1 MRDYF
6 GLASPIRF
14 TSVIDGDCVNSR
26 DGRLTPDGLIL
37 SLTLAATAGH
47 SVTVNGNPA
56 RETAPGTY
64 ETDVLLR
71 GYRNSLTARDET
83 DGTEY
88 TAAVFRMPGAEGH
101 YRLSSDD
108 NILFLQDLTEH
119 PGRYP
124 SLFDHP
130 YLAVY
135 KKAHDLYGAKVHL
148 NLFYALDAEARKRF
162 SGRPRDFDLS
172 MMTDAYR
179 EEFRRNAHWLKLA
192 FHARAEFPDAP
203 YRGEDAARITDDCI
217 AVCREIVRFAGEE
230 CISNST
236 TAHWGSA
243 NREAVRSLRALG
255 MRSLTGYLT
264 LGANGNP
271 SVSYYL
277 SKELVQHLDNRDF
290 WVDTAE
296 DMIFG
301 RIDKVLNLDSLE
313 KVQEDVRDAIAHPHR
328 GGFVSVMIHEQYF
341 YPDYRRHLP
350 DFEQRVLSAC
360 RILAEAGYT
369 GAHISDVTAEPDLRQ
384 CAVFHRAKES
394 L

>member
-6 GLASPIRF
+6 GLTSPIRF
-14 TSVIDGDCVNSR
+14 SSVIDGDCVNSR
-26 DGRLTPDGLIL
+26 DGILTQDGLL
-37 SLTLAATAGH
+37 LPLTLQAPAGH
-47 SVTVNGNPA
+47 TVTVNGNPA
-56 RETAPGTY
+56 RESAPGIY
-64 ETDVLLR
+64 EAETLLR
-71 GYRNSLTARDET
+71 GYRNTLEARDET

-88 TAAVFRMPGAEGH
+88 TIVLFRLPGAEGH

-119 PGRYP
+119 PERYP

-148 NLFYALDAEARKRF
+148 NLFYALDETARSYF
-162 SGRPRDFDLS
+162 TDRPRNFNLS

-179 EEFRRNAHWLKLA
+179 EEFRANAHWLKLA
-192 FHARAEFPDAP
+192 FHSRAEFPPSP
-203 YRGEDAARITDDCI
+203 YRGEDAARITEDCI
-217 AVCREIVRFAGEE
+217 AVCREIIRFAGEE

-236 TAHWGSA
+236 TAHYGSA
-243 NREAVRSLRALG
+243 NLQAVRCLRALG
-255 MRSLTGYLT
+255 FRSLTGYFT
-264 LGANGNP
+264 LGPDGNP
-271 SVSYYL
+271 SVSYYADR
-277 SKELVQHLDNRDF
+277 ELTKHIDGRDF

-301 RIDKVLNLDSLE
+301 RIDKVLNLTSLE
-313 KVQEDVRDAIAHPHR
+313 QVQKDVQAVIDHPHR

-360 RILAEAGYT
+360 RILTEAGYT
-369 GAHISDVTAEPDLRQ
+369 GAHISDVTAEKPLRDFP
-384 CAVFHRAKES
+384 AFR
-394 L
+394 

>member
-26 DGRLTPDGLIL
+26 DGTLTAAGLL
-37 SLTLAATAGH
+37 LPLTLQAPAGH
-47 SVTVNGNPA
+47 GVTVNGIPA
-56 RETAPGTY
+56 REKSPGVY
-64 ETDVLLR
+64 ETDALLR

-88 TAAVFRMPGAEGH
+88 TIAVFRLPGAEMH

-135 KKAHDLYGAKVHL
+135 KKAHDRYGAKVHL

-162 SGRPRDFDLS
+162 SDRPRDFALS

-179 EEFRRNAHWLKLA
+179 DEFRANAHWLKLA
-192 FHARAEFPDAP
+192 FHSRTEYPGAP
-203 YRGEDAARITDDCI
+203 YRGEDAAQITDDCI

-230 CISNST
+230 CLSNSAT
-236 TAHWGSA
+236 VHFGSA
-243 NREAVRSLRALG
+243 NRDAVRSLRALG

-264 LGANGNP
+264 LDAHGNP

-277 SKELVQHLDNRDF
+277 PRDLVQHLDGRDF

-296 DMIFG
+296 DMIFA
-301 RIDKVLNLDSLE
+301 RIDKVLNEDSLE
-313 KVQEDVRDAIAHPHR
+313 TVQQDVRDAIAHPHR

-341 YPDYRRHLP
+341 YEGYCRHLP
-350 DFEQRVLSAC
+350 DFEERVLSAC
-360 RILAEAGYT
+360 RILSENGYT
-369 GAHISDVTAEPDLRQ
+369 GAHISEVTAERPLRDFP
-384 CAVFHRAKES
+384 AFHTTQR
-394 L
+394 